1 MKIQQSVKF
10 LALALVAAFFSFQ
23 GVKAQSVEQ
32 ISPIKAKLMAR
43 NGAMMIDVREPDEVK
58 ALAYDVDGIVN
69 IPLSEFQNRLNE
81 IPKDKKIIL
90 ACRSGNRSMRAATI
104 LAKSGYTQVYNM
116 EGGIKGWQAK
126 NLEVIVNGEKSK
138 KACCAG
144 DAKGKS
150 SCGKKAKSGCCSGGA
165 KKKSCDEKK

>member
-32 ISPIKAKLMAR
+32 ILPIKAKLMAR

-116 EGGIKGWQAK
+116 EGGMKGWQAK

-144 DAKGKS
+144 GKSSCSDKEKGKGGCCAKGAKGKS
-150 SCGKKAKSGCCSGGA
+150 CE
-165 KKKSCDEKK
+165 EKK